1 MPQRFAASTLV
12 GRRGRIDATGRRR
25 AARAVAYF
33 MPDESR
39 SIGSFRVNVY
49 HRSSAD
55 PVADFVGTGDEW
67 RLRSSL
73 RTPIIDET
81 YTVRVDGVWSD
92 LLQGDQDR
100 IEQDIEGLAT
110 IVKFGDTMQLREP
123 FRVVIEINL

>member
-1 MPQRFAASTLV
+1 MS
-12 GRRGRIDATGRRR
+12 
-25 AARAVAYF
+25 
-33 MPDESR
+33 DETR

-55 PVADFVGTGDEW
+55 PVAQYVGTGDEW

-73 RTPIIDET
+73 RTPIVDET

-100 IEQDIEGLAT
+100 IEQDVEGLAT
-110 IVKFGDTMQLREP
+110 IVKFSNTMQLREP